1 MKYFIFDDKFYA
13 RSDSFLNGAGPEDI
27 NRGLFKE
34 GSVCVS
40 VVNYA
45 PKVIVTSETNLKTKE
60 EAILREF
67 DDSFVVQ
74 DERIRSNTFQVVG
87 VENELIKQIYAAFKE
102 LKVVSVIPYGL
113 ALRAY
118 LNSMN
123 LVPVNRVIVFIDNF
137 GDKIFLTFIND
148 KVYSKASRIIHNNK
162 QETLTEIK
170 RYVQNFS
177 SQQKNED
184 NNDSPYF
191 FVTNS
196 KEIHNLLLTH
206 NVVKPED
213 SAFINE
219 AFPAIE
225 GHSTAKFDT
234 HFLLPEDL
242 IRLRRL
248 QHLKNRMKYA
258 AGSLVC
264 LGISLLVFFNGVI
277 QKSLSSRKFNSLQVG
292 LQRANEDLN
301 IQNTKHYKD
310 YFFKRIKPTSA
321 FVIFEFIN
329 NIPEDQI
336 IQNYSILRNNNG
348 WKFEGIITAE
358 TKSSSLKNFNKN
370 GIFKNALVEYIVLS
384 DKPSQRIILYFN

>member
-13 RSDSFLNGAGPEDI
+13 QSDSFLNGAGPEDI
-27 NRGLFKE
+27 NFGLFNE

-40 VVNYA
+40 VVDYTS
-45 PKVIVTSETNLKTKE
+45 KVIVTSETNLKTKE
-60 EAILREF
+60 EAILQQF

-74 DERIRSNTFQVVG
+74 DERIGSNTFQVVG
-87 VENELIKQIYAAFKE
+87 VENELIKRIYYAFKN

-123 LVPVNRVIVFIDNF
+123 LVPVNRVIVFIDSF
-137 GDKIFLTFIND
+137 ADKILLTFIND
-148 KVYSKASRIIHNNK
+148 RVYSKASRIIHTNE
-162 QETLTEIK
+162 QEVLTEIK

-177 SQQKNED
+177 SQQKNE
-184 NNDSPYF
+184 NSNDLPYF

-196 KEIHNLLLTH
+196 EKIHNLLLTH
-206 NVVKPED
+206 NVVKPDD

-219 AFPAIE
+219 VFPAIE
-225 GHSTAKFDT
+225 GHSTAKFDS

-242 IRLRRL
+242 IRLRKL
-248 QHLKNRMKYA
+248 QHLKNRMKYV
-258 AGSLVC
+258 AGSVIC
-264 LGISLLVFFNGVI
+264 LGLSLLIFFNGVI
-277 QKSLSSRKFNSLQVG
+277 QKSLSSRKLNSLEAE
-292 LQRANEDLN
+292 LQRTNENLK

-310 YFFKRIKPTSA
+310 YFLTKMKQTSA
-321 FVIFEFIN
+321 FVVFEFIN
-329 NIPEDQI
+329 NIPEDQV

-358 TKSSSLKNFNKN
+358 TNSSSLKNFDKK
-370 GIFKNALVEYIVLS
+370 GIFKNALVEYIVLN
-384 DKPSQRIILYFN
+384 DKPSQRITLYFN